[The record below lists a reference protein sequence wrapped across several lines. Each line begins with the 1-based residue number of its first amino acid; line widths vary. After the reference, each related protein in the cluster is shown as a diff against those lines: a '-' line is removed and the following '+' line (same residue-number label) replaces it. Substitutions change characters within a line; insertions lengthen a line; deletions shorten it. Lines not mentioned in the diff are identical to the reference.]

1 MRLSWA
7 VTDRGGLR
15 SVALTRPVV
24 TQLGTAPRTWPGFAA
39 AGAPTTWTLRATDR
53 AGNATIA
60 SVTRTPVM
68 VSEAAAART
77 GSWRALSSPA
87 YLGSRA
93 MISVAAGA
101 AMTYSIT
108 GRGALLAVSQT
119 HGSGRLR
126 VYLDGRYAGILDLRS
141 ATTVHRMAV
150 WAVNWPTLGSHTLR
164 FVLEGTRGRPG
175 VIMDG
180 LVVLQ

>member
-7 VTDRGGLR
+7 VTDNGGLR
-15 SVALTRPVV
+15 SVALIRPIA
-24 TQLGTAPRTWPGFAA
+24 TQLGTAPRTWPGFAT
-39 AGAPTTWTLRATDR
+39 AGTATTWTLLATDR
-53 AGNATIA
+53 AGNAT
-60 SVTRTPVM
+60 SGLVTRTPM
-68 VSEAAAART
+68 VVAEAAATRN
-77 GSWRALSSPA
+77 GSWRSLGDPA
-87 YLGSRA
+87 YLGGRA

-101 AMTYSIT
+101 GMTYSIT
-108 GRGALLAVSQT
+108 GRGAQLAVSQT

-126 VYLDGRYAGILDLRS
+126 IYVDGRYAGIVDLRS
-141 ATTVHRMAV
+141 GATVHRMAV
-150 WAVNWPTLGSHTLR
+150 WAVNWPDAGSHTLR

>member
-15 SVALTRPVV
+15 SVALVRPVA

-53 AGNATIA
+53 AGNATSA
-60 SVTRTPVM
+60 SVTRTPV
-68 VSEAAAART
+68 VVAEAAAART
-77 GSWRALSSPA
+77 GSWRPLRNAA
-87 YLGSRA
+87 FLGGRA
-93 MISVAAGA
+93 MISVAAGGS
-101 AMTYSIT
+101 MTYAFI
-108 GRGALLAVSQT
+108 GRGAQLAVSQT

-126 VYLDGRYAGILDLRS
+126 VYLDGRYAGIVDLRS

-150 WAVNWPTLGSHTLR
+150 WAVNWASARAHRVR

-180 LVVLQ
+180 LVVLR